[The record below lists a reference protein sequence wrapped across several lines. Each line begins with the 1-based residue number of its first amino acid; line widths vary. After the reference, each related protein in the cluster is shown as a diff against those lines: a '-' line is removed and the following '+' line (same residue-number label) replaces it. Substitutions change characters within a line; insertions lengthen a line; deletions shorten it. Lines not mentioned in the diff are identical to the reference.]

1 MVMAMV
7 TTTILIRIHFC
18 FTDFKK
24 VYLDKSECLAA
35 LKKCRGSRFK
45 SFRTHAEA
53 LNFAQ
58 NGPVPPIHHN
68 HQEDTTALP
77 QPSANPSL
85 NVEKPSPFRGPKSQD
100 LVKFRKAIERDDM
113 DFFTKVS
120 KSHKVLKFLK
130 LCI

>member
-1 MVMAMV
+1 MTMV
-7 TTTILIRIHFC
+7 TTRMLIRIHFY

-24 VYLDKSECLAA
+24 VYLDKSECLTA
-35 LKKCRGSRFK
+35 LKKYKGSRFK

-58 NGPVPPIHHN
+58 NGPVPPNHHN
-68 HQEDTTALP
+68 HQEDTTAP
-77 QPSANPSL
+77 SQPSTNPSL
-85 NVEKPSPFRGPKSQD
+85 SAEKPSPFRGPKSQD

-120 KSHKVLKFLK
+120 KSHKYN
-130 LCI
+130 